1 MFRIFKV
8 SGSSMLPTLRS
19 GDWIVTSRHRAPREN
34 EVVVASIQ
42 SGHHIVKR
50 VAAVSGDAV
59 RLVGD
64 NKRLASSHCEKPISG
79 TSCVGTVLAS
89 FRLPFTINFDFP
101 APS

>member
-1 MFRIFKV
+1 MLRIFKV
-8 SGSSMLPTLRS
+8 SGSSMQPTLRS
-19 GDWIVTSRHRAPREN
+19 GDWIVTSRHRGPREN
-34 EVVVASIQ
+34 ELVVASTQ

-50 VAAVSGDAV
+50 VAAVTGDAV

-64 NKRLASSHCEKPISG
+64 NKRLASSHCEKPMSG

-101 APS
+101 APQ